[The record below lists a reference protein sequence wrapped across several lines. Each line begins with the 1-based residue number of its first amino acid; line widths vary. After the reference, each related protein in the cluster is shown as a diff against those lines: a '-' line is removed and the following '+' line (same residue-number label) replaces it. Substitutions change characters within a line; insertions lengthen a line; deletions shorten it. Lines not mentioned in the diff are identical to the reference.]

1 MSANLD
7 RFATLTR
14 ELAEIATR
22 VIRERLGVPADQAE
36 RIGLQLAQDVCDEFR
51 GQLIYIPANALAKVD
66 QRDRE
71 MLALYVSRGR
81 NIEAVIE
88 RFGVCMQTAYK
99 RVRLA
104 EAAEY
109 ALRQDTLFPEELG
122 R

>member
-1 MSANLD
+1 MSANMD
-7 RFATLTR
+7 RCATLTR

-51 GQLIYIPANALAKVD
+51 GQLIYIPANMLAKVD

-71 MLALYVSRGR
+71 MLALYVASGR
-81 NIEAVIE
+81 NIETVME

-109 ALRQDTLFPEELG
+109 ALRQDTLFPESAK
-122 R
+122 